1 MKVNIPIKRTGDL
14 LTANEFNQVVEAINT
29 NVDEMTAAIAQMQS
43 VKQVFLT
50 QQAYDL
56 LVSRG
61 LVEQDTLYN
70 IYE

>member
-29 NVDEMTAAIAQMQS
+29 NVDEMTAAIAQIQT

-56 LVSRG
+56 LVSSG

>member
-29 NVDEMTAAIAQMQS
+29 NVDETTAAIAQIQS
-43 VKQVFLT
+43 VKHVFLT